1 MTHAAYAVCKHIID
15 NDLPAQAAERGLYL
29 ERKLRGLEDRFS
41 FVTEVRGVGLLWAM
55 EFDREIAEEVTLACL
70 AEGLIANNVRPTA
83 LRLCPPLTVSEE
95 EIGQAAAIVEQVLAR
110 YG

>member
-1 MTHAAYAVCKHIID
+1 
-15 NDLPAQAAERGLYL
+15 L

-41 FVTEVRGVGLLWAM
+41 SVIGLRGVGLLWAL
-55 EFDREIAEEVTLACL
+55 ELDREIAEELNLACL
-70 AEGLIANNVRPTA
+70 GEGLIANNVRPTS

-95 EIGQAAAIVEQVLAR
+95 EIDQATSMLERVLAR